1 MRGIVSG
8 RPTVSPTK
16 PSPAFAPPGST
27 PKRFPHYGPKRV
39 QVRQHVAAT
48 STKLVLLRLALLLLT
63 AAEQPAPVEAAPT
76 QGHSAARHLGRPVAL
91 YQDRDDRKWHGAR
104 EPKYHLYNPED
115 LIAYR
120 SCELTHYCRNHKH
133 NIDKLLINQLL
144 QEGKSVPPEDA
155 DIFIVP
161 ALLSQVLKGCCK
173 HRESALSQMTQFLKR
188 SPWFQRYNGSDHFVV
203 GDDSN
208 IRNPHWLPGKVTVGR
223 YEVIHP
229 EMVLDHPFVAVGYST
244 RAALIVRGWT
254 RSDQA
259 GIDPIHLGAKP
270 FAERAYDFSFVGKAD
285 SRSAYRDR
293 RALACAWKSK
303 GGAYRHRAFVHVKG
317 DIKCMNEAG
326 SIEQAHSPALA
337 VSKAEEILRESRFF
351 LALTGDAPTTNRLA
365 SCFETL
371 TIPVVL
377 SHRLQGL
384 MDALPFLDVIP
395 WRDILVVVET
405 AAWIVDP
412 LRSVAD
418 TIDSL
423 PPEEV
428 TMRRQLMKRH
438 ADDMSFANPQTTR
451 MHRNII
457 HAAWR
462 LMMER
467 LKAMYEPVHMPSS
480 SHFTSAGYKSGAN

>member
-161 ALLSQVLKGCCK
+161 AVSRCGT
-173 HRESALSQMTQFLKR
+173 SAL
-188 SPWFQRYNGSDHFVV
+188 
-203 GDDSN
+203 
-208 IRNPHWLPGKVTVGR
+208 
-223 YEVIHP
+223 
-229 EMVLDHPFVAVGYST
+229 VLVYIYST
-244 RAALIVRGWT
+244 G
-254 RSDQA
+254 
-259 GIDPIHLGAKP
+259 
-270 FAERAYDFSFVGKAD
+270 
-285 SRSAYRDR
+285 
-293 RALACAWKSK
+293 
-303 GGAYRHRAFVHVKG
+303 
-317 DIKCMNEAG
+317 
-326 SIEQAHSPALA
+326 
-337 VSKAEEILRESRFF
+337 
-351 LALTGDAPTTNRLA
+351 
-365 SCFETL
+365 
-371 TIPVVL
+371 
-377 SHRLQGL
+377 
-384 MDALPFLDVIP
+384 
-395 WRDILVVVET
+395 
-405 AAWIVDP
+405 
-412 LRSVAD
+412 
-418 TIDSL
+418 
-423 PPEEV
+423 
-428 TMRRQLMKRH
+428 
-438 ADDMSFANPQTTR
+438 
-451 MHRNII
+451 
-457 HAAWR
+457 
-462 LMMER
+462 
-467 LKAMYEPVHMPSS
+467 
-480 SHFTSAGYKSGAN
+480 